1 MCTDAC
7 KEGLG
12 GVLTQ
17 NGHAIYYESRKLK
30 EHGIN
35 YVTHDLELATIVHA
49 LKMWSHCLMGR
60 QFEQK
65 LDGWNFSMNTTS
77 TSSTSKEKII
87 NYLLHST

>member
-1 MCTDAC
+1 LQRSRC

-17 NGHAIYYESRKLK
+17 NENVICYESNKFK
-30 EHGIN
+30 EHERN
-35 YVTHDLELATIVHA
+35 YATHDLELATIVHA